1 MASPTMR
8 LYKSTK
14 ARDVL
19 MSQNLALS
27 QAERRVLILCDGQR
41 TRTAIEKML
50 GDAASTTIDILID
63 QGYLQTS
70 SHASTTAVTETKPVL
85 AGLSSIGKKILR
97 SADVSDASSNASP
110 PSLPPTSTATSPTN
124 LRPDVRRESR
134 RSMAACKMYML
145 DMLQL
150 QRSIESSALAVD
162 IQTATNEEAL
172 IDALFQAL
180 HHLCTTTKASM
191 GERIAQR
198 LLETMP
204 EAHVPRLE
212 DAVSTLFDKVPA
224 HETGTRNVVSLR
236 RDVA

>member
-1 MASPTMR
+1 
-8 LYKSTK
+8 
-14 ARDVL
+14 
-19 MSQNLALS
+19 
-27 QAERRVLILCDGQR
+27 
-41 TRTAIEKML
+41 
-50 GDAASTTIDILID
+50 
-63 QGYLQTS
+63 
-70 SHASTTAVTETKPVL
+70 
-85 AGLSSIGKKILR
+85 
-97 SADVSDASSNASP
+97 
-110 PSLPPTSTATSPTN
+110 
-124 LRPDVRRESR
+124 
-134 RSMAACKMYML
+134 MAACKMYML